1 MGTGQVW
8 VREGQEVSGG
18 PPWGL
23 TQGHSYSKQTQR
35 QTDPVRAASRRVA
48 VVTGEGTIAARRE
61 RLVAPGAGG
70 VRHQEM

>member
-23 TQGHSYSKQTQR
+23 TQGQSYSKQTLLTPGR
-35 QTDPVRAASRRVA
+35 QTQSELHP
-48 VVTGEGTIAARRE
+48 EGWLWSLGRG
-61 RLVAPGAGG
+61 P
-70 VRHQEM
+70 